1 MYKLFNTSVLTSKQR
16 FTRAII
22 AGIVAAIGMAI
33 ILGMFTSLIRIQSSL
48 LLVGVG
54 YLIGM
59 VIVKAGRGVQKKFS
73 ILGACCCVLSIVIAD
88 MVTYFGV
95 GILFQVG
102 MWPTALIFI
111 LQSLLNPSISGIL
124 GILFRVGA
132 VGVAYQNSRIS

>member
-1 MYKLFNTSVLTSKQR
+1 MYKLFNTSALTSKQR

-22 AGIVAAIGMAI
+22 AGIVASIGIAI
-33 ILGMFTSLIRIQSSL
+33 IYGMFTRLIRIQSSL

-73 ILGACCCVLSIVIAD
+73 ILGALCCVLSILIAD
-88 MVTYFGV
+88 MITIFGF
-95 GILFQVG
+95 GILFEVG
-102 MWPTALIFI
+102 VWPMAIVRV
-111 LQSLLNPSISGIL
+111 LQSLLLPSFSGIL